1 MKLQKPTAQHA
12 AFRDEMIAVLK
23 KHTAILPAVEC
34 LAVAA
39 YTVGQLIALQ
49 DQRKVSP
56 AMAFEI
62 VAQNIEQG
70 NADIISDLGEHKG
83 TA

>member
-1 MKLQKPTAQHA
+1 MRKI
-12 AFRDEMIAVLK
+12 DS
-23 KHTAILPAVEC
+23 
-34 LAVAA
+34 A

-62 VAQNIEQG
+62 VAQYIEQG
-70 NADIISDLGEHKG
+70 NADIISGLDEHKG